1 MKKARRISPDGIIGY
16 NIMVALKEYASHV
29 KAAVHAGADLIISG
43 AGLPTELPALVSG
56 SKTKI
61 APIVSTDKSAK
72 VILKYWERK
81 YKRTADLVVIEG
93 PQAGGHLGFHKEE
106 LDSYTPEATT
116 MRSERSSRL

>member
-1 MKKARRISPDGIIGY
+1 
-16 NIMVALKEYASHV
+16 MVALKEYASHV

-93 PQAGGHLGFHKEE
+93 PQQAVIWLPQGRAGFL
-106 LDSYTPEATT
+106 YTGSL
-116 MRSERSSRL
+116 RQ